1 MTISRFSQ
9 STLAKSKRSQQTT
22 DALAGLIPLPYTPTI
37 GTATDGGTGTTVSV
51 AFTPNATVPSGTFYT
66 ALSSPGSITAS
77 GSASP
82 ITVSGL
88 TSGTAYTFQVR
99 ASNATGN
106 SAYSAASNSVT
117 PVDPASYESIATATV
132 GAGGSSSI
140 TFSSIP
146 STYKHLQIR
155 GISKNTENASNSAY
169 DTIIFNSDTATN
181 YSVHG
186 LYGSGATIISD
197 AYTTRANMLYFGTPR
212 SAAGVANMFSASIVD
227 ILDYANTSKY
237 KTIKTFAGADVNNA
251 TGTYFG
257 LYSGNWRSTA
267 AVTSITISAATF
279 SLAQYSS
286 FALYGIK
293 G

>member
-1 MTISRFSQ
+1 MAISRFSQ

-51 AFTPNATVPSGTFYT
+51 AFTPNATVPPGTSYT

-117 PVDPASYESIATATV
+117 PVVPSSYESIATAT
-132 GAGGSSSI
+132 GTGSSGTISF
-140 TFSSIP
+140 TSIP
-146 STYKHLQIR
+146 STYTHLQVRILGR
-155 GISKNTENASNSAY
+155 
-169 DTIIFNSDTATN
+169 SDAAFLGGRATLRMN
-181 YSVHG
+181 ND
-186 LYGSGATIISD
+186 SGANYASHVLTGI
-197 AYTTRANMLYFGTPR
+197 GTG
-212 SAAGVANMFSASIVD
+212 AGVAAAGNASATSIDYIYIVGASATANIMSAGVID
-227 ILDYANTSKY
+227 IHDYASTTKN
-237 KTIKTFAGADVNNA
+237 KTVRILSGEDRNSVGRVGVASGLWQSTTAVNRLDII
-251 TGTYFG
+251 TT
-257 LYSGNWRSTA
+257 SGNWTTAST
-267 AVTSITISAATF
+267 
-279 SLAQYSS
+279 

-293 G
+293 GA